1 MTAGK
6 TRGGRAACA
15 ASIDRMSFQ
24 IFGLPVSRG
33 VAIGRAVLVAS
44 SRVDVAHYFID
55 DARVEAE
62 IERLRIARDLVASE
76 LSILQRDLPSEA
88 PAELSAL
95 LDVHLMLLHDETLT
109 GATKQWIRERHYNA
123 EWALSA
129 QLEVLAR
136 QFDEMED
143 AYLRERKADLE
154 QVVERLLRAMA
165 RGPAS
170 SFAPAPGVHPRDF
183 AGEDPL
189 VLVAN
194 DIAPADMLQFK
205 RSVFTGFITDVGGKT
220 SHTAIVARS
229 MDIPAVVGAREASRI
244 IRQDDWLVIDGDAG
258 IVIVDPSA
266 IVLEEYRFRQRQSEL
281 GRERLARLR
290 HTPAVTLDGES
301 VELLANI
308 EMPSDA
314 AAALDAGAVGVGLFR
329 SEFLFMNR
337 GGELPG
343 EDEQFEAYRTAVQ
356 AMKGLPVTIRTV
368 DIGADKPLDRMSA
381 NELRHEHA
389 LNPALGLRAIRW
401 SLSEPGM
408 FRQQLRAILRASAY
422 GKVKVL
428 IPMVAHLSEVR
439 MTLEALGRA
448 RQQLSEAGRF
458 YTNVELGAMIEVPA
472 SALMLPTFLR
482 HFDFVSVGT
491 NDLIQY
497 TLAIDRADETVAHLY
512 DPWHPAVLG
521 LLARV
526 IGQAGAAGKPI
537 SVCGE
542 MAGDPDFTELL
553 IAMGLRSLSM
563 HPSQIASIKQRVLRT
578 DARRWAMQLERVL
591 TADDPEG
598 ECKNAAQ
605 GLSRQPRTESAV
617 G

>member
-1 MTAGK
+1 M
-6 TRGGRAACA
+6 
-15 ASIDRMSFQ
+15 SIQ
-24 IFGLPVSRG
+24 VFGLPVSRG

-44 SRVDVAHYFID
+44 SRVDVAHYFV
-55 DARVEAE
+55 DAAAVDSETD
-62 IERLRIARDLVASE
+62 RLRTARDVVVGE
-76 LSILQRDLPSEA
+76 LSALQRDLPADA
-88 PAELSAL
+88 PPELSAL
-95 LDVHLMLLHDETLT
+95 LDVHLMLLHDDTLT
-109 GATKQWIRERHYNA
+109 AATRQWISERHYNA

-143 AYLRERKADLE
+143 DYLRERKADIE

-165 RGPAS
+165 RGNPSALTHAS
-170 SFAPAPGVHPRDF
+170 ASRDF
-183 AGEDPL
+183 GGEDPL

-229 MDIPAVVGAREASRI
+229 MDIPAVVGAREASHI
-244 IRQDDWLVIDGDAG
+244 IRQDDWVVIDGDAG

-266 IVLEEYRFRQRQSEL
+266 IVLEEYRFRQRQSQL
-281 GRERLARLR
+281 GRERLSRLR
-290 HTPAVTLDGES
+290 HTPAVTLDGER

-314 AAALDAGAVGVGLFR
+314 VAALEAGAVGVGLFR
-329 SEFLFMNR
+329 TEFLFMNR
-337 GGELPG
+337 AGELPG
-343 EDEQFEAYRTAVQ
+343 EDEQFEAYRSAVE

-439 MTLEALGRA
+439 LTLEALARA
-448 RQQLSEAGRF
+448 RQQLSEAGKAF
-458 YTNVELGAMIEVPA
+458 TDVEIGAMIEVPA
-472 SALMLPTFLR
+472 SALMLPSFLR

-497 TLAIDRADETVAHLY
+497 TLAIDRADEAVAHLY

-526 IGQAGAAGKPI
+526 IAQAGAAGKPV

-542 MAGDPDFTELL
+542 MAGDPEFTQVLL
-553 IAMGLRSLSM
+553 AMGLRSLSM
-563 HPSQIASIKQRVLRT
+563 HPSQIAAIKQCVLRT
-578 DARRWAMQLERVL
+578 DVRRWSGHLERVL
-591 TADDPEG
+591 SADEPER
-598 ECKNAAQ
+598 ECKTAAQ
-605 GLSRQPRTESAV
+605 GWQRDESNPS